1 MVLFMNKKIMEEERG
16 RRNKS
21 AVAQFTRSGRYST
34 MRNPV
39 SNISRLVDRRSFMKN
54 GLLAGGAATAG
65 VGLLTDGTSALAQ
78 SEVADGSLDARATS
92 LSSDFWRRR
101 N

>member
-1 MVLFMNKKIMEEERG
+1 
-16 RRNKS
+16 
-21 AVAQFTRSGRYST
+21 

-78 SEVADGSLDARATS
+78 SEVADGSLDAGDVAILRFLAAAELIETDLWQQYAELLCRTSIPMAHSTSPATR
-92 LSSDFWRRR
+92 WM